1 MKKLSKKL
9 FLRTLI
15 VTLVCF
21 LVSSGLY
28 FSNFMTGMENKVYD
42 TFMQKAP
49 DLIPPSDEISFIQVD
64 EASIKWAQENRGWTW
79 PWPREAYAQLVDF
92 LSAGNVNS
100 IGFDILF
107 TDNSVYGE
115 EDDERFASSC
125 RNSGKVINVMF
136 VSEDEDGSVIRPL
149 ENLGKSSALIA
160 NVNSNKDVEVDDI
173 IRRCRLSY
181 TYDSKNYPIL
191 GLAPI
196 VLQGQEFKKL
206 PVTKDGSVLLRYH
219 ADFDKAYCPYSACQ
233 ILESYDYWKNGEE
246 NLEDRSD
253 IFLPEDFEGQY
264 VFCALYAP
272 GLFDICSTP
281 VAQVY
286 PGCGV
291 HITTLDNYLND
302 GFIRALPSFAV
313 IIWLLLASFL
323 GSFII
328 SFSESFESQKKVI
341 PSIIIGFIIFAGVV
355 LFLPFVLFIFRI
367 WLIIITPF
375 AAFFLSF
382 VISLGLSYSIE
393 GKQKRF
399 IKNAFSQ
406 CQSKEFVNIIVNNPS
421 KFTLGGER
429 YNMTAFFTDIQKFS
443 SFSELLT
450 ASQLGALLNYYLTI
464 MSDVIMAEGGTIDK
478 YEGDAIVALIGAPV
492 ELKDHAQRACLAA
505 IKMKRAEKKLNE
517 EIIRIAKGSR
527 PSNID
532 AELFNAFKIMV
543 KNNKTIFTR
552 IGINSGE
559 MIAGLFGSERK
570 KNYTMMGNNV
580 NLASRLEGVNK
591 QYCTGGILISEATR
605 KLLDDRIVVR
615 RLDKVRVV
623 NVNTP
628 IQLYEVLDERSAASD
643 ELLKKVD
650 EWERAI
656 ELFQKKDY
664 QNALTVFAQILL
676 KDKTDNVA
684 SYYVKLIEKY
694 FVKGLYPTEKDDE
707 GVVYI
712 PEDGVFKLMQK

>member
-1 MKKLSKKL
+1 MVRLMATSSKARKNNTKKKERK
-9 FLRTLI
+9 RIQTI
-15 VTLVCF
+15 I
-21 LVSSGLY
+21 
-28 FSNFMTGMENKVYD
+28 
-42 TFMQKAP
+42 P
-49 DLIPPSDEISFIQVD
+49 DEHRCNNISFILID
-64 EASIKWAQENRGWTW
+64 ETSINWAQENRGWTW
-79 PWPREAYAQLVDF
+79 PWPREAYAELVDF

-100 IGFDILF
+100 IGFDIFF
-107 TDNSVYGE
+107 TDDSVYGP
-115 EDDERFASSC
+115 EDDERFAQAC

-136 VSEDEDGSVIRPL
+136 VSEDGDGSVIRPL
-149 ENLGKSSALIA
+149 ETLERNSALIA

-173 IRRCRLSY
+173 IRRSRLNY

-191 GLAPI
+191 GLAP
-196 VLQGQEFKKL
+196 VTLMGEELKKL
-206 PVTKDGSVLLRYH
+206 PLTKDGSVLLRYH
-219 ADFDKAYCPYSACQ
+219 PDFDEAYCPYSACQ
-233 ILESYDYWKNGEE
+233 ILESYDYWKSGEE
-246 NLEDRSD
+246 IPEDRND
-253 IFLPEDFEGQY
+253 LFVPEDFEEQFI
-264 VFCALYAP
+264 FCALYAP

-281 VAQVY
+281 VSQVY

-302 GFIRALPSFAV
+302 GFIRALPSAV
-313 IIWLLLASFL
+313 VIVWLLISAFF

-328 SFSESFESQKKVI
+328 GFSESFESQKKVV
-341 PSIIIGFIIFAGVV
+341 PSIIIGFIILGGIV
-355 LFLPFVLFIFRI
+355 LFVPFILFIFRI
-367 WLIIITPF
+367 WLNLITPF

-382 VISLGLSYSIE
+382 VISLGLSYTIE

-492 ELKDHAQRACLAA
+492 ELPDHAERACLAA

-605 KLLDDRIVVR
+605 KLLDDKIIVR
-615 RLDKVRVV
+615 RLDRVRVV

-650 EWERAI
+650 AWEKAV
-656 ELFQKKDY
+656 ELFQNKDY
-664 QNALTVFAQILL
+664 QNALTAFAQIQL
-676 KDKTDNVA
+676 KDKNDKVA
-684 SYYVKLIEKY
+684 AYYVKLLEKY
-694 FVKGLYPTEKDDE
+694 FVKGLYPQEKDDE